1 MKLADEAEKLY
12 KHSLHGTFEEAA
24 HSTLPMCG
32 TCSQNHHRQSSPSQ
46 EKCEEKESLLWGLNS

>member
-32 TCSQNHHRQSSPSQ
+32 TCSQNHHRQSPSQ